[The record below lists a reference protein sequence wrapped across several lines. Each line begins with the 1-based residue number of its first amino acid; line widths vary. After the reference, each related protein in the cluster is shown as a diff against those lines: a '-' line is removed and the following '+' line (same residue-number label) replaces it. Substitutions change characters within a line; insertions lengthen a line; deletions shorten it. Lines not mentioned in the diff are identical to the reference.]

1 LPYLTAA
8 VTLVGVVAIT
18 ALLLVIALA
27 RRLRELGAAAGD
39 LQPGQMP
46 DSSDL
51 PVGSKPEYF
60 RVDTISGD
68 TVSLDG
74 LSGNRALIGFF
85 FAGCTPCNRQLP
97 AFVELAKTI
106 HGGPSQVVAVVS
118 GEPDKAAGYA
128 ARLADVASVVLE
140 SPRADEG
147 TISHSFNVSGWPSYY
162 VLDPDGT
169 VESSAPSLSKLAV
182 PVLAGKR
189 R

>member
-8 VTLVGVVAIT
+8 VALVGVVALT
-18 ALLLVIALA
+18 TLLLVIALA
-27 RRLRELGAAAGD
+27 RRLAELGATAGAPQSD
-39 LQPGQMP
+39 LVS
-46 DSSDL
+46 DVSDL
-51 PVGSKPEYF
+51 PLGSKPEYF
-60 RVDTISGD
+60 RVATISGG

-74 LSGNRALIGFF
+74 LSGNRALFGFF

-97 AFVELAKTI
+97 AFAELAKTI
-106 HGGPSQVVAVVS
+106 PGGPSQVVAVVS

-128 ARLADVASVVLE
+128 ARLEGVASVVLE

-162 VLDPDGT
+162 LLDAAGT